1 MDNQIATLEIP
12 KLEIPKLK
20 IQKLKIQK
28 LEISNQYSRTIV
40 LNPPVHPVELP
51 IDELLKSCS
60 VKRTRG
66 SGPGGQHR
74 NKVETAIV
82 ITHIESGVVGQASEK
97 RSQHRNH
104 EAAVERLRVNLAL
117 AIRTPEGMIQ
127 SPSPLW
133 RSRVKSKKLVINPAH
148 EDFPRML
155 CEAIDVISA
164 QQFDVGK
171 AAQKLEVSSSQLVK
185 FLKLAPAAFDL
196 LNRERA
202 SRSLRKLS

>member
-1 MDNQIATLEIP
+1 MNH
-12 KLEIPKLK
+12 
-20 IQKLKIQK
+20 
-28 LEISNQYSRTIV
+28 S
-40 LNPPVHPVELP
+40 VHPVELP
-51 IDELLKSCS
+51 IEELLKSCN

-82 ITHIESGVVGQASEK
+82 ITHLESGVVGQASEK

-104 EAAVERLRVNLAL
+104 DVAVERLRVNLAI
-117 AIRTPEGMIQ
+117 AIRTAPEVVE

-133 RSRVKSKKLVINPAH
+133 QGRVKSKKVVVNPAH
-148 EDFPRML
+148 EDFPRLL

-164 QQFDVGK
+164 EQFDIGK
-171 AAQKLEVSSSQLVK
+171 AAEALGVSSSQLVK
-185 FLKLAPAAFDL
+185 FLKLAPAAFEL